1 MADYFQGSR
10 QPDPI
15 VLSRRRK
22 MLALSLAAL
31 TMVALPMPAWAQ
43 TEPKPFSPEELDQ
56 MLAPI
61 ALYDDALLS
70 QVLMAAGYPLEIVEA
85 ARWSQANPNLKGD
98 AAVTAVAD
106 KTWDVSVKSL
116 VAFPS
121 VLKQLS
127 DHLDWTQKLGDA
139 LIGQQAD
146 VATSIQRL
154 RAKAAAAGTLKTGKE
169 QTVTTQTQGS
179 DTTIAI
185 QPTDPEVV
193 YVPTYDPNTAYG
205 QWSNP
210 SYPPTSYPTGGA
222 LMSGLAWG
230 VGIAAAGAMFSS
242 WNWNSGGSG
251 NYVNV
256 NANRATNID
265 RNYNRANVGT
275 GGRWQH
281 DASHRKGVAY
291 RDPAARQQYGQNRPG
306 ADQRQQFRGQT
317 DQAARTGGAG
327 GPGGAG
333 RPGGRRWSRW
343 SGPARWR
350 GRCRRSRWR
359 RRSRRRGPARWRGRC
374 RWSRWSGSPW
384 WRRRCRWSWECPAAG
399 GRSRRRWWK
408 WPLRSRPRP
417 AGEPRV
423 PARSGPAAKGG
434 AAAQRWRRRWPSRRR
449 RRWWWRPGRRRW
461 RTAMSKMI
469 RGVFLALV
477 LCVGLSA
484 AALAQPQAPAPQLR
498 GFPTAGGGGRRGH
511 RSDPQQRRQGDDRHP
526 GLDVA
531 RVRARR
537 RPR

>member
-31 TMVALPMPAWAQ
+31 TIVACRAGAGQAQ

-70 QVLMAAGYPLEIVEA
+70 QILMAAGYPLEIVEA

-185 QPTDPEVV
+185 QPTNPQVV

-210 SYPPTSYPTGGA
+210 TYPPTSYPTGGA
-222 LMSGLAWG
+222 VMSGLAWG
-230 VGIAAAGAMFSS
+230 VGIAAAGAMYSN

-317 DQAARTGGAG
+317 GQAARPGGAG
-327 GPGGAG
+327 GPGGAVALAAPEVPVG
-333 RPGGRRWSRW
+333 PGGARRRWSRW
-343 SGPARWR
+343 R
-350 GRCRRSRWR
+350 
-359 RRSRRRGPARWRGRC
+359 
-374 RWSRWSGSPW
+374 GSPW
-384 WRRRCRWSWECPAAG
+384 WRRRCRWS
-399 GRSRRRWWK
+399 RRRG
-408 WPLRSRPRP
+408 RPRWRWP
-417 AGEPRV
+417 CRWC
-423 PARSGPAAKGG
+423 
-434 AAAQRWRRRWPSRRR
+434 WRRRWRQ
-449 RRWWWRPGRRRW
+449 RP
-461 RTAMSKMI
+461 
-469 RGVFLALV
+469 
-477 LCVGLSA
+477 
-484 AALAQPQAPAPQLR
+484 
-498 GFPTAGGGGRRGH
+498 AGGGGGVVQMA
-511 RSDPQQRRQGDDRHP
+511 SPE
-526 GLDVA
+526 
-531 RVRARR
+531 
-537 RPR
+537 

>member
-1 MADYFQGSR
+1 MF
-10 QPDPI
+10 
-15 VLSRRRK
+15 RRRK
-22 MLALSLAAL
+22 ILALSVAAL
-31 TMVALPMPAWAQ
+31 TIVAVPAWAQ

-70 QVLMAAGYPLEIVEA
+70 QVLMAASYPLEIVEA

-139 LIGQQAD
+139 MIGQQAD

-179 DTTIAI
+179 ETTIAI
-185 QPTDPEVV
+185 QPTDPQVV

-242 WNWNSGGSG
+242 WNWGYGGSG
-251 NYVNV
+251 SYVNV

-265 RNYNRANVGT
+265 RNYNRANVGA

-291 RDPAARQQYGQNRPG
+291 RDPATRQQYGQNRPG

-317 DQAARTGGAG
+317 DQAARPGGAG
-327 GPGGAG
+327 GAGGAG
-333 RPGGRRWSRW
+333 RPGGAGGV
-343 SGPARWR
+343 SGPGGVGGGSPWWCRW
-350 GRCRRSRWR
+350 SRWR
-359 RRSRRRGPARWRGRC
+359 RRCWR
-374 RWSRWSGSPW
+374 SRWSGSSW
-384 WRRRCRWSWECPAAG
+384 WRRRCRWSRECPAAG
-399 GRSRRRWWK
+399 GR
-408 WPLRSRPRP
+408 
-417 AGEPRV
+417 
-423 PARSGPAAKGG
+423 
-434 AAAQRWRRRWPSRRR
+434 
-449 RRWWWRPGRRRW
+449 
-461 RTAMSKMI
+461 
-469 RGVFLALV
+469 
-477 LCVGLSA
+477 
-484 AALAQPQAPAPQLR
+484 
-498 GFPTAGGGGRRGH
+498 AGGGGPNGLSGVNRGQQVNREAQRGH
-511 RSDPQQRRQGDDRHP
+511 AQQQRAAPQRSGGGGGRP
-526 GLDVA
+526 AGGGGGA
-531 RVRARR
+531 RGGGAGGRR
-537 RPR
+537 